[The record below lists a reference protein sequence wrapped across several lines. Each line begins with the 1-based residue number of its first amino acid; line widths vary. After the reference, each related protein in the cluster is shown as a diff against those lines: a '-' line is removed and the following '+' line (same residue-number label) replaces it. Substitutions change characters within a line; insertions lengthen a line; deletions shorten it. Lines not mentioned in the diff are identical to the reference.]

1 MLQVHW
7 LDPSDPLS
15 VVVDLGNW
23 SDQGV
28 KDHIPIVV
36 DDRDPSKALAVLSQ
50 NALAVEGQNFGFP
63 DMNETNNLTFL
74 SCFPD

>member
-1 MLQVHW
+1 MLQVHG

-15 VVVDLGNW
+15 VVVDLGYG

-36 DDRDPSKALAVLSQ
+36 HD
-50 NALAVEGQNFGFP
+50 
-63 DMNETNNLTFL
+63 
-74 SCFPD
+74 